1 MFHFSDYPL
10 VWMYHRRSK
19 NNKIKGLHERCVR
32 IIKCDKNSTFEEL
45 LDEYGS
51 VTIHNRNWQFVAFEM
66 FKITK
71 KKQCSHYF
79 HEIFEKYEQ
88 SFYNLRN
95 TNGLQFSRKFI
106 IFRPQDT
113 EYVESL
119 LEFKTKRNFLSTTN
133 RWQWH
138 QGL

>member
-1 MFHFSDYPL
+1 MFHFGYYLL

-19 NNKIKGLHERCVR
+19 NNKIKGLHESCVR

-51 VTIHNRNWQFVAFEM
+51 VTIHNTNWQFVAVEM

-71 KKQCSHYF
+71 KTQKKQCSHYF
-79 HEIFEKYEQ
+79 YEIFEKYEQ

-95 TNGLQFSRKFI
+95 A
-106 IFRPQDT
+106 T
-113 EYVESL
+113 EFNMSLFKTVYNFLESL
-119 LEFKTKRNFLSTTN
+119 SYLGHKIRNMLNPYWSLKPNVT
-133 RWQWH
+133 
-138 QGL
+138 L